1 MAGVRRLHMDVLDV
15 VLVVYPESFVY
26 NVIAQ
31 VVDTRK
37 AVSTMTITPVIHR

>member
-15 VLVVYPESFVY
+15 VLVAYPESFVY

-37 AVSTMTITPVIHR
+37 AVSTMTITPVIAR

>member
-1 MAGVRRLHMDVLDV
+1 MDVLDV
-15 VLVVYPESFVY
+15 VRVVYPESFVF

-37 AVSTMTITPVIHR
+37 AVSIMTITPVMYR